1 MDFSRLLNIILILIG
16 GLIALYAQAEANQN
30 KYLLILGI
38 VFLMVGLYR
47 ISSKIPSK
55 DNTDDTLNQN

>member
-1 MDFSRLLNIILILIG
+1 MNFSRLLNIILILIG
-16 GLIALYAQAEANQN
+16 GLIALYAQAEAKQN
-30 KYLLILGI
+30 NYLLIAGI
-38 VFLMVGLYR
+38 VLLMVGLYR